1 VIDFRY
7 HLVSIVAVF
16 LALAIGIVVGA
27 SALQPEVLRVFNRA
41 SSNEQ
46 QRINADRT
54 NIRNL
59 ENELGTNQAFAQSA
73 APLLLDHLLADQQVV
88 LVTAPGA
95 DATTVSGVTAALKL
109 AGATITT
116 QVALQPAFF
125 DTSAGT
131 RGSLET
137 LAQQVAPPGLVLQK
151 TPPGTNPQIAG
162 QQQAA
167 QVLAAAL
174 VTRNGSDL
182 PADQTSLVLNGF
194 AQQGFLQLN
203 PAGGAAP
210 AQATLAVV
218 IIPGSPPATDA
229 DPANLALI
237 SVAGQ
242 LSRSSRGVV
251 LAGSVAGSGPGSAI
265 DELINGNT
273 GAQLSS
279 VNNADREVGQIIVAQ
294 ALSSLLAGQKPQAYG
309 VGAAVPTPAPTPSP
323 TPSPT
328 STATV
333 PPGHAGRA

>member
-16 LALAIGIVVGA
+16 LALAIGIVIGA
-27 SALQPEVLRVFNRA
+27 SALKPELLGAFNRA
-41 SSNEQ
+41 SSNELRTINS
-46 QRINADRT
+46 QRTINRG
-54 NIRNL
+54 L

-73 APLLLDHLLADQQVV
+73 APLLLDNLLAGQQVA
-88 LVTAPGA
+88 LITAPGA

-109 AGATITT
+109 AGARITT

-125 DTSAGT
+125 GTSAAT
-131 RGSLET
+131 RSSLEAV
-137 LAQQVAPPGLVLQK
+137 AQQVAPPGLVVQT
-151 TPPGTNPQIAG
+151 TPSGANSPIAG
-162 QQQAA
+162 QQEAA

-174 VTRNGSDL
+174 VTKNGSDL
-182 PADQTSLVLNGF
+182 PADQTALVLNGF
-194 AQQGFLQLN
+194 AQQGFLQLT
-203 PAGGAAP
+203 PAGATP

-218 IIPGSPPATDA
+218 VIPASPPATDA

-237 SVAGQ
+237 SVAEQ

-251 LAGSVAGSGPGSAI
+251 LAGSLAGSGPGSAI

-279 VNNADREVGQIIVAQ
+279 VNNADREIGQIIVAQ
-294 ALSSLLAGQKPQAYG
+294 ALSSLLAGHQPQAYG

-323 TPSPT
+323 TPSVTPT
-328 STATV
+328 AAAA
-333 PPGHAGRA
+333 PRHAGRA

>member
-46 QRINADRT
+46 RQINADRT

-73 APLLLDHLLADQQVV
+73 APLLLDNLLAGQHVV

-125 DTSAGT
+125 DTSAAT

-137 LAQQVAPPGLVLQK
+137 LAQQVAPPGLVLE
-151 TPPGTNPQIAG
+151 PGANPQIAG
-162 QQQAA
+162 QQEAA

-174 VTRNGSDL
+174 VTKNGSDL
-182 PADQTSLVLNGF
+182 PSDQTSLVLNGF

-203 PAGGAAP
+203 PASGAAP

-218 IIPGSPPATDA
+218 IIPGSPAATDA

-237 SVAGQ
+237 SVAEQ
-242 LSRSSRGVV
+242 LSLSSHGVV
-251 LAGSVAGSGPGSAI
+251 LAGSLAGSGPGSVI

-273 GAQLSS
+273 QAQLSS

-328 STATV
+328 NTAAS
-333 PPGHAGRA
+333 GHAGRG